1 MGPSGPLVAAFE
13 RDTRIRVTY
22 VNMNGD
28 ALLARIYAEG
38 RHPGWDLAWFVGD
51 AAAAELDRSGL
62 LRSFPDA
69 FAAGASAAAWTPA
82 ARAML
87 PADRAWLP
95 TGLVIAG
102 VFATLRNAPA
112 PSPSWSALLSRSGA
126 VGLVDPGTSGT
137 AFPVLSGM
145 MVAAGGAGPGHALL
159 AGLRHRLEVTASNP
173 SMLRALHAGKVS
185 LAVLPS
191 EAAFGAAARDPSL
204 RVTVPEPAP
213 VVPAVLAMSAGAG
226 SAARE
231 RALRFARFVLDPHG
245 QAMLRSQPAEGLEW
259 PAASR
264 TVPAPLP
271 ALEFLRWLHPD
282 PGVWG
287 EREGREIG
295 WFHRLFTTG

>member
-1 MGPSGPLVAAFE
+1 VAGVWGSRAAAVVLLSACILGLRVLWPPRRDTLVIYSAMGPSGPLVAAFE

-112 PSPSWSALLSRSGA
+112 PSPSWSALLSRSA
-126 VGLVDPGTSGT
+126 WSI
-137 AFPVLSGM
+137 
-145 MVAAGGAGPGHALL
+145 
-159 AGLRHRLEVTASNP
+159 RER
-173 SMLRALHAGKVS
+173 
-185 LAVLPS
+185 
-191 EAAFGAAARDPSL
+191 
-204 RVTVPEPAP
+204 PAP
-213 VVPAVLAMSAGAG
+213 
-226 SAARE
+226 
-231 RALRFARFVLDPHG
+231 RFRCC
-245 QAMLRSQPAEGLEW
+245 
-259 PAASR
+259 
-264 TVPAPLP
+264 
-271 ALEFLRWLHPD
+271 
-282 PGVWG
+282 PG
-287 EREGREIG
+287 
-295 WFHRLFTTG
+295 